1 MTMTEPGRD
10 TSAEETREG
19 RDTIT
24 GSRLLARSLASQGV
38 EHMFGIVGFPV
49 YDVARSAQKEG
60 LGFYGFRNEQAASY
74 AAGAVGYLTK
84 RPGCCLA
91 VSGPGVV
98 HALAGLANAQANC
111 WPMVLIGGAND
122 SFQNGAGAF
131 QEMNQV
137 EAARPFVK
145 YAARPDSLA
154 RIPYYV
160 EQAIRTSLYGRPGPV
175 YLDVPNDL
183 LVGEIDA
190 AEVELPSCCPEAPKS
205 LATPESI
212 DDALCLLREARR
224 PLVIVGK
231 GAAYARAE
239 GEVRSFVE
247 RTGLP
252 FLATPMGK
260 GVVPDDHPQSMA
272 PARSHALRRADVI
285 LLIGARLNW
294 ILHFGRPPRFA
305 DDLRVIQIDCA
316 AEEMGANV
324 AASAA
329 LLGDAGRIVGQLN
342 ARIEQELAGAPESTL
357 MGSEVADWMAELE
370 AKADENRG
378 AVDLM
383 MDDDSEPLGYYRV
396 LREIRDAIPADAMI
410 VAEGAN
416 TMDISRTVLG
426 NGQPRSRLDAG
437 SFGTMGVGL
446 PQAIAAAVAE
456 PGRRVVAV
464 QGDSAFGF
472 SGMETE
478 VACRFNLPITVII
491 INNNGI
497 ASGVAELDREPLPP
511 WVYTPRA
518 RYEKLADA
526 FGGKG
531 WFVDSLVDLRPALDA
546 ALAEDGPSIVN
557 VMIDPKA
564 TRKPQKFGW
573 LTR

>member
-1 MTMTEPGRD
+1 MTTTEPIREAEKQE
-10 TSAEETREG
+10 TAAASA
-19 RDTIT
+19 TIS
-24 GSRLLARSLASQGV
+24 GARLLARSLASQGV

-49 YDVARSAQKEG
+49 YDVARDAQKEG
-60 LGFYGFRNEQAASY
+60 VGFYGFRNEQAASY
-74 AAGAVGYLTK
+74 AAGATGYLTR

-98 HALAGLANAQANC
+98 HALAGLANAQSNC
-111 WPMVLIGGAND
+111 WPLVLIGGAND

-131 QEMNQV
+131 QELSQV
-137 EAARPFVK
+137 EAARPLTK
-145 YAARPDSLA
+145 YAARPDSVA

-160 EQAIRTSLYGRPGPV
+160 EQAVRTSLYGRPGPV
-175 YLDVPNDL
+175 YLDLPNDL
-183 LVGEIDA
+183 LVGEIGVD
-190 AEVELPSCCPEAPKS
+190 EVELPPRCPEAPAS
-205 LATPESI
+205 LATPESVDEAI
-212 DDALCLLREARR
+212 RLLREARR

-239 GEVRSFVE
+239 TEVRALVE

-260 GVVPDDHPQSMA
+260 GVVPDDHPQSIA
-272 PARSHALRRADVI
+272 PARSHALRRADVV

-305 DDLRVIQIDCA
+305 EDLRVIQVDCA
-316 AEEMGANV
+316 AEEMGTNV
-324 AASAA
+324 ATSAA
-329 LLGDAGRIVGQLN
+329 LLGDAKRIVAQLNEKIGQLGDS
-342 ARIEQELAGAPESTL
+342 AGNSLQWPA
-357 MGSEVADWMAELE
+357 VRDWVAELQ
-370 AKADENRG
+370 AKGDENRA
-378 AVDLM
+378 AVELM
-383 MDDDSEPLGYYRV
+383 MNDDTEPMGYYRV
-396 LREIRDAIPADAMI
+396 LREIRDAIPEGAMI

-426 NGQPRSRLDAG
+426 NNEPRSRLDAG

-446 PQAIAAAVAE
+446 PQAIAAAVAH

-472 SGMETE
+472 SGMEIE
-478 VACRFNLPITVII
+478 VACRFKLPITVVV

-518 RYEKLADA
+518 RYEKLAEA

-531 WFVDSLVDLRPALDA
+531 WFVDALSDLRPALDD
-546 ALAEDGPSIVN
+546 ALAADCPCVVN